1 MHALSYHVPV
11 LIKNHKTFK
20 QFTGQG
26 VEKNSD
32 DAKRIFFQKSIK
44 WDAAKDAL
52 QLEVQQQALHH
63 CEREKRKY
71 DKQNNEHWDS
81 GIVESLLKYQL
92 QIMKKMAVKQFVQE
106 IKSRNLQVNGK
117 SKLKKGQ
124 LTERSQWQ
132 HLGQIYQSNT
142 TATFVEA
149 ILGLLKCKS
158 TRISFTA
165 SINVDHDIVRYIFR
179 NKSIIGPNNYMLYEK
194 DNFCSTLACELLEGF
209 VIFDENWNMDIWA
222 IFLAFN
228 TTLDFDN

>member
-32 DAKRIFFQKSIK
+32 DAKRIFFQKSNK

-71 DKQNNEHWDS
+71 NKQNNEHWDS
-81 GIVESLLKYQL
+81 GIVKSLLKYQL

-106 IKSRNLQVNGK
+106 IKSQNLQVNGK

-124 LTERSQWQ
+124 LIGQ
-132 HLGQIYQSNT
+132 HLGQIHQSNT

-165 SINVDHDIVRYIFR
+165 SIHVDHDIVRYIFR
-179 NKSIIGPNNYMLYEK
+179 NKGTIIIIIIIIGPDNYYY
-194 DNFCSTLACELLEGF
+194 
-209 VIFDENWNMDIWA
+209 VI
-222 IFLAFN
+222 
-228 TTLDFDN
+228 